1 MIEIEPFKSTQLYD
15 LILQLDSVYA
25 DIDKAQEAWKRAS
38 PMQCPE
44 GCGSCCIDFEP
55 DVLQI
60 EALYM
65 AAWLLHHNKEKAE
78 EIADETY
85 IWPRFIEQAK
95 GCFLFDPDNDY
106 HCTIYGGRALICRLF
121 GYSADTGK
129 DGKIRWKPCRL
140 GHETALKEGFTKRQY
155 TEEEILSLT
164 GMLPPVMS
172 AFLREAVAIMPDEAG
187 RTIPLREALPG
198 AIRKLQLIL
207 SFIEPPE
214 PNSPNNTPTPNAP
227 LAA

>member
-1 MIEIEPFKSTQLYD
+1 MTEIEPFKSTQLYD
-15 LILQLDSVYA
+15 LILHLDAVYS
-25 DIDKAQEAWKRAS
+25 DIEKAQTIWKKVS
-38 PMQCPE
+38 PMQCVK

-55 DVLQI
+55 DVLEI

-65 AAWLLHHNKEKAE
+65 AAWLLHNDRERAM

-85 IWPRFIEQAK
+85 IWPGFIDQSK
-95 GCFLFDPDNDY
+95 GCFLYDPENEY
-106 HCTIYGGRALICRLF
+106 HCTVYGGRALICRLF
-121 GYSADTGK
+121 GYSGDTGK
-129 DGKIRWKPCRL
+129 DGKVRWKPCRL
-140 GHETALKEGFTKRQY
+140 GNDAFLREGFIKKQY

-164 GMLPPVMS
+164 GVLPPVMS
-172 AFLREAVAIMPDEAG
+172 IFLREAVAIMPDEAG
-187 RTIPLREALPG
+187 RTIPLREALPR